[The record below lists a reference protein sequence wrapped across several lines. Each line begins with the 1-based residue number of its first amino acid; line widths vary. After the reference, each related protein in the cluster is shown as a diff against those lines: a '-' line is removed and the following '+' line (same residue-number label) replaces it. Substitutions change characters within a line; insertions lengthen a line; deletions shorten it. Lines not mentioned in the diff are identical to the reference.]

1 MAYDYP
7 EKYLWDI
14 PVVWNK
20 PENGERELVSL
31 RVRTPRISSGDCD
44 VDAIIESEM
53 GRQMVLQFENF
64 IRFGDE
70 MDPVLLAQWAQTGKG
85 LRKELHQ
92 RDSFWERWA
101 VYTPLSAE
109 KPENKDRKYPLVFV
123 LHGGGMPINW
133 EECSGF
139 LPIAAREELIVCLP
153 QNHSIENIMRIL
165 EILKRDYPVDCS
177 RIYSTGYS
185 QGSMQTN
192 ALMFAH
198 PEELAAVAPC
208 GCLAGPFATMMVD
221 EQAVQAVANT
231 RIPTFI
237 MSGQQEGLYL
247 VPYYEDAPAAGM
259 YGANRPNIGKK
270 DLAEESEEDKKL
282 VLPPPTKEFKL
293 ESLNLRLR
301 ASNCKEVSMD
311 DILACK
317 TSPDIVCRKIGMPF
331 DSTEVRNIYGWDH
344 YIGTVVDR
352 YGDEYLKIVT
362 VENFPHWP
370 IPSMAEMAW
379 DFMKHFSRDRVTGA
393 IIDDRKQ

>member
-1 MAYDYP
+1 MNYQ

-31 RVRTPRISSGDCD
+31 RVRTPRISSEECNI
-44 VDAIIESEM
+44 DAIIESEM
-53 GRQMVLQFENF
+53 GRQMVLQFEDF

-70 MDPVLLAQWAQTGKG
+70 MDPVYVQKWHDLG
-85 LRKELHQ
+85 LDKQMFQ
-92 RDSFWERWA
+92 RDDFWGRWA
-101 VYTPLSAE
+101 VYTPTSA
-109 KPENKDRKYPLVFV
+109 KLPQNKERKYPLVFV

-153 QNHSIENIMRIL
+153 QDHSVENIMRIF
-165 EILKRDYPVDCS
+165 EILKRDFPVDLS
-177 RIYSTGYS
+177 RVYSTGYS

-198 PEELAAVAPC
+198 PEILAAVAPC
-208 GCLAGPFATMMVD
+208 GCLAGPFAMGM
-221 EQAVQAVANT
+221 EPEERVQAVAKR

-237 MSGQQEGLYL
+237 MCGQQEGLYL
-247 VPYYEDAPAAGM
+247 VPYYQDAPQAGM
-259 YGANRPNIGKK
+259 YGANRPNIGKAN
-270 DLAEESEEDKKL
+270 LEEESEEDRKL
-282 VLPPPTKEFKL
+282 RMPAPTREFKV

-301 ASNCKEVSMD
+301 ASNCRQVSMD
-311 DILACK
+311 EVLA
-317 TSPDIVCRKIGMPF
+317 SQESADIVCKKIGMPF
-331 DSTEVRNIYGWDH
+331 DKTEVRNIFGWEH
-344 YIGTVVDR
+344 YIGTVTNK
-352 YGDEYLKIVT
+352 YGDDYLQIVS

-379 DFMKHFSRDRVTGA
+379 EFMKHFSRNVETGEL
-393 IIDDRKQ
+393 IDDRK